1 VVEVGRL
8 PIASLPGRSGWALR
22 FLAGRYR
29 GGTVPLEEGC
39 ELLIGRLREAG
50 LVLPEELTSRRHAR
64 IIWEA
69 EVPVVEDLGST
80 NGTFVNGERVRRR
93 RLVVGDRILVGGNIL
108 KLVTE
113 SRLVP
118 SDADTIP
125 GLERISETP
134 VPRRQSAMQG
144 RLEEVGLAD
153 VLQLCATTRKSGVLE
168 VRRGAERAVIHL
180 GSGRVTRAAI
190 EGREELAPLDV
201 FVELVQWATGSFELD
216 LPSTQASAA
225 EPPGPLLDEPVEAL
239 LMDALR
245 RLDEKRRG

>member
-1 VVEVGRL
+1 VEVGRI
-8 PIASLPGRSGWALR
+8 PIAGVPGRPGWALR

-29 GGTVPLEEGC
+29 GGTVPLEEGR

-64 IIWEA
+64 IVWEA
-69 EVPVVEDLGST
+69 ATPVVEDLGST

-93 RLVVGDRILVGGNIL
+93 RLVPGDRILVGGNIL
-108 KLVTE
+108 KLITE
-113 SRLVP
+113 ARPAP

-125 GLERISETP
+125 GLERVSETP
-134 VPRRQSAMQG
+134 LPRRQSAMQG

-168 VRRGAERAVIHL
+168 VRHGADRALIHL
-180 GSGRVTRAAI
+180 GAGRVTRASI
-190 EGREELAPLDV
+190 DGRDGLTPLDV
-201 FVELVQWATGSFELD
+201 FVEVVQWSAGSFELD
-216 LPSTQASAA
+216 LPPA
-225 EPPGPLLDEPVEAL
+225 EPPPGPSADEAVEAL

-245 RLDEKRRG
+245 RLDERRRG